1 MLITNTSNDKL
12 IERPSRLLNTR
23 SDCTAAA
30 VLFAAIL
37 VSFSSP
43 AFAQQR
49 VVVEKATG
57 NVIDVGDG
65 SLQYDSRYYDHMDL
79 ANSPIPAGENVR
91 KYTRNAAGAIV
102 LRPKDELTANFA
114 DEWRNDLIARING
127 MSASSRCKGAVGG
140 NRKRVAALKLWMSRM
155 AHGQ

>member
-1 MLITNTSNDKL
+1 MLIINTPSNKL
-12 IERPSRLLNTR
+12 IERALRLFYTR
-23 SDCTAAA
+23 SDCIAAA

-37 VSFSSP
+37 LSFSSP

-57 NVIDVGDG
+57 NVVDAGDG

-91 KYTRNAAGAIV
+91 KYTRNAAGVIV
-102 LRPKDELTANFA
+102 LRPKDELTTNFA
-114 DEWRNDLIARING
+114 DEWRNDLILRINS
-127 MSASSRCKGAVGG
+127 MSASSDVKALLVEIVKGL
-140 NRKRVAALKLWMSRM
+140 RR
-155 AHGQ
+155 

>member
-1 MLITNTSNDKL
+1 MIQKEL
-12 IERPSRLLNTR
+12 RLLHAL
-23 SDCTAAA
+23 SKGIAAA

-37 VSFSSP
+37 VFFSSP
-43 AFAQQR
+43 AFAHQR

-57 NVIDVGDG
+57 NVVDVGDG
-65 SLQYDSRYYDHMDL
+65 SLQYDSRYFDHMDL

-114 DEWRNDLIARING
+114 DEWRNDLIARINNSFVEAQHDILLNSHIATQSFIPAELCR
-127 MSASSRCKGAVGG
+127 SACRWCRAR
-140 NRKRVAALKLWMSRM
+140 NL
-155 AHGQ
+155 

>member
-1 MLITNTSNDKL
+1 MLITNTPGNKL
-12 IERPSRLLNTR
+12 IERKFRLLHDL
-23 SDCTAAA
+23 SESIAAA
-30 VLFAAIL
+30 VFAAIL
-37 VSFSSP
+37 VFFSSP

-57 NVIDVGDG
+57 NVVDAGDG

-114 DEWRNDLIARING
+114 DEWRNDLIARVNS
-127 MSASSRCKGAVGG
+127 MSASSDVNGS
-140 NRKRVAALKLWMSRM
+140 ALGSGLES
-155 AHGQ
+155 